1 VTTIECFLH
10 GLKRC
15 LTEWWLIFEKNS
27 NLSLNVSVINA
38 DKPLRFYRRQVQL
51 ITPEDD
57 ENKND
62 ILNL

>member
-51 ITPEDD
+51 ITPEGD
-57 ENKND
+57 
-62 ILNL
+62 